1 MTDFILKFLLWSM
14 ISYGISS
21 IIVESILFRWIRNT
35 VKSRFEMLHSLITCL
50 LCTGVWVGFLMS
62 VNVWSPSGEVF
73 KYQHPYYIQV
83 FIDGILSSQI
93 VWFIAMVER
102 YYSEKMLSSRSK
114 V

>member
-1 MTDFILKFLLWSM
+1 MAEFILKFLIWSI

-21 IIVESILFRWIRNT
+21 IIVESILFRWIRNV
-35 VKSRFEMLHSLITCL
+35 VKRRYEMLHSLITCM

-73 KYQHPYYIQV
+73 KYQNPYYVQV

-93 VWFIAMVER
+93 VWLMCLIEK
-102 YYSEKMLSSRSK
+102 YYNEKLISLRS
-114 V
+114 